1 MGKKWK
7 AGSEQ
12 ESFYSFCCQCSTP
25 ALAMITDNHQPLQ
38 SSICRWYR
46 GHFYFQPTLYRDMQD
61 PVDMCCKILL
71 YQSNR
76 IIPICNTY
84 GLGKGQRYFIT
95 ILHCLL
101 EVYIVFSQTISLLLA
116 WLQDCV
122 LFKKVHA
129 QLWKNQR
136 WSEMEMNWGLLQTPY
151 QTNC

>member
-1 MGKKWK
+1 MCRTTHSTTSMMLAKSASTIKLFLLTSVLLHVTT
-7 AGSEQ
+7 ATCSSNLFTLIYQTQRQ
-12 ESFYSFCCQCSTP
+12 ECSMVKE
-25 ALAMITDNHQPLQ
+25 LN
-38 SSICRWYR
+38 
-46 GHFYFQPTLYRDMQD
+46 

-84 GLGKGQRYFIT
+84 GLGKGQRYFII

-101 EVYIVFSQTISLLLA
+101 EVYIVFSLIISLLLE

-136 WSEMEMNWGLLQTPY
+136 WSEMETNWGLLQTPY
-151 QTNC
+151 QTNW